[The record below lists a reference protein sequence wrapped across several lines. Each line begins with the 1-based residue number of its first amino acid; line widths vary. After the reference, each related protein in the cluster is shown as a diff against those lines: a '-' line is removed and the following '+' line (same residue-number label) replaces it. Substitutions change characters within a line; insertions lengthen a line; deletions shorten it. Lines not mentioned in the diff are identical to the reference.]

1 MKKMLLLAGTTE
13 GRRLSEH
20 LAASKVAHTV
30 CVATEYGEIVMKENP
45 MVNIHVGRMDREQ
58 MLAYLRR
65 ERFEIVVDATHPYA
79 KEVTENIRAAA
90 GEAGI
95 PCLRLQRDTEADSD
109 EPGVLHFDTNEAC
122 ARALGQIE
130 GNILLTT
137 GSKELS
143 VYCQDPALRERLYA
157 RVLPGI
163 ESIRLCME
171 NGIAG
176 KQILALQGPFTTQM
190 NEAIIRQYQ
199 IRCIV
204 TKQSGSAGGYP
215 EKLEAAARQGIMAC
229 VIGRPQVQEG
239 MSYQEVCLE
248 LEKQCG
254 VKLQQENA
262 LEILLAG
269 IGMGDRRTMTGEVQE
284 ELQRADYVFGAS
296 RMLAG
301 LSQQSNAKPYYMPE
315 QVIPCL
321 HEIQEE
327 EQGQAVKRALLL
339 FSGDSGFYSGC
350 QNMYKALQE
359 EIKSGRLR
367 ASVRILPGI
376 SSIAYLAAAAGE
388 SYQDAKIYSLHGTG
402 LTGIVGKVQR
412 SAKTFFL
419 LSGVKDVNYLGRL
432 LEEAGL
438 SGCEIVL
445 GYQLSYPEEQIL
457 HLTPGECRER
467 KETGLYTCLVKN
479 PRAGRKRLTHGM
491 AEEAF
496 SRGKVP
502 MTKEEVREVSI
513 CKLGLFEGAVVYDIG
528 SGTGSVAVEVAALS
542 DTLQVYAIERKPEAI
557 ALTREN
563 CLKYHLDNITVVE
576 GEAPEAFHDLPVPTH
591 AFIGGSGGRLSELLT
606 ALYEANPTMRV
617 VVNAVSLE
625 TISELTKLVKS
636 YPTEQEEIV
645 QLQASRAVM
654 AGSYHLMRAENPVYI
669 CSFTFRELGDKEEQ
683 DEA

>member
-1 MKKMLLLAGTTE
+1 
-13 GRRLSEH
+13 
-20 LAASKVAHTV
+20 
-30 CVATEYGEIVMKENP
+30 
-45 MVNIHVGRMDREQ
+45 
-58 MLAYLRR
+58 
-65 ERFEIVVDATHPYA
+65 
-79 KEVTENIRAAA
+79 
-90 GEAGI
+90 
-95 PCLRLQRDTEADSD
+95 
-109 EPGVLHFDTNEAC
+109 
-122 ARALGQIE
+122 
-130 GNILLTT
+130 
-137 GSKELS
+137 
-143 VYCQDPALRERLYA
+143 
-157 RVLPGI
+157 
-163 ESIRLCME
+163 
-171 NGIAG
+171 
-176 KQILALQGPFTTQM
+176 
-190 NEAIIRQYQ
+190 
-199 IRCIV
+199 
-204 TKQSGSAGGYP
+204 
-215 EKLEAAARQGIMAC
+215 
-229 VIGRPQVQEG
+229 

-438 SGCEIVL
+438 SECEIVL

-528 SGTGSVAVEVAALS
+528 SGTGSVAVEVAGLS

-576 GEAPEAFHDLPVPTH
+576 GEAPEAFHDLPVATH

-625 TISELTKLVKS
+625 TISELTKLVRS

-645 QLQASRAVM
+645 QLQASRAVK